1 MKSHSKCPHKQTI
14 VPLTRRHFD
23 QVSASS
29 FRYQRVVVQ
38 IDLLLIPSVI
48 RGECYV
54 IISSRNWWPTPW
66 RWRRRRWRWK
76 GFGTNFWRTWR
87 VGTTDHLVVTK
98 VGDLNHLRN
107 RRCLFFVLPV
117 LRQCLTDYLTL
128 LSLTNSRQ
136 IWPREEWFLPQ

>member
-1 MKSHSKCPHKQTI
+1 MKGHSKSPYKQTI
-14 VPLTRRHFD
+14 PVKQTTPDMFCHFD

-29 FRYQRVVVQ
+29 FRYQRVVFQ
-38 IDLLLIPSVI
+38 IDLLFFPSVI
-48 RGECYV
+48 RGGCFV
-54 IISSRNWWPTPW
+54 HKSSKLWWPTPW
-66 RWRRRRWRWK
+66 RRRRRWRRDS
-76 GFGTNFWRTWR
+76 GATFWVTWR
-87 VGTTDHLVVTK
+87 VGTIDHLLEAK

-136 IWPREEWFLPQ
+136 I